1 VTAVPE
7 RSATAADP
15 LLLAVDTSTAE
26 GSVALGKGTE
36 VLGAVRLSAPR
47 EHARRLVPAI
57 EELLRA
63 AGLARGDLGGI
74 VVGEGPGS
82 FTGVRIAAATVMGI
96 AAGLDLP
103 VWPHSTLAGVAA
115 TERPEGGSGRRSR
128 TSEEIGWI
136 CSVLDARGTR
146 IYAAWYRVGEG
157 GLSEAVPPH
166 AGTIDRLLAEAPVR
180 LALYCG
186 DGARRHRERIVGAG
200 LGRVL
205 DPGEGTIAEGLLRVH
220 ASDSGQIPPLGPG
233 GWEPLYLRGSSAVP
247 MFAREER

>member
-1 VTAVPE
+1 VTAIPDGTVKA
-7 RSATAADP
+7 ATP

-63 AGLARGDLGGI
+63 AGRARGDLEGI
-74 VVGEGPGS
+74 VVGQGPGS

-96 AAGLDLP
+96 ADGLELP
-103 VWPHSTLAGVAA
+103 VWPRSTLAGLAA
-115 TERPEGGSGRRSR
+115 AERPGHGHERQSR
-128 TSEEIGWI
+128 TSEDVGWI

-146 IYAAWYRVGEG
+146 IYAAWYRMGEI

-166 AGTIDRLLAEAPVR
+166 AGTIAELLAEAPVR
-180 LALYCG
+180 PALYCG
-186 DGARRHRERIVGAG
+186 DGARRHRELIHRAG
-200 LGRVL
+200 VGRVL
-205 DPGEGTIAEGLLRVH
+205 DPGEVTIAEGLLRVH
-220 ASDSGQIPPLGPG
+220 ASDSGQLPPRGVRT
-233 GWEPLYLRGSSAVP
+233 WEPLYLRGSSAVP